1 MENNLIGSFS
11 KIYLF
16 FYVCIFLHVVCTSSA
31 YGDQRKVLN
40 SLELELE
47 MIVGHQ
53 WEFGTSGS
61 SVEGPVLLN
70 TEPSLQ
76 PWAWVIFY
84 KVKQAC
90 IAGSILL

>member
-16 FYVCIFLHVVCTSSA
+16 FYMCIFLHVVCTSNA

-47 MIVGHQ
+47 MIVSH
-53 WEFGTSGS
+53 
-61 SVEGPVLLN
+61 
-70 TEPSLQ
+70 
-76 PWAWVIFY
+76 
-84 KVKQAC
+84 
-90 IAGSILL
+90 